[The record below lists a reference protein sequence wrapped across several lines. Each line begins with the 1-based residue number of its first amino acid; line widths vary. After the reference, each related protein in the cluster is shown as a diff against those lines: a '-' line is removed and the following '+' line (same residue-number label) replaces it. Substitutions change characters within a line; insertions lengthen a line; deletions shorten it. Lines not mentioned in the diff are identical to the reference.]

1 MKIKKTHFYFGI
13 VVIAVLLA
21 AALFYFNPFSQSRK
35 EAGSTAQEN
44 SIINANDDGWS
55 VDAKGYLSY
64 PPNRG
69 DVNFRRDNYSETDK
83 LHISK
88 VIYQSSRGNVYGL
101 LVIPKVSLG
110 GALPGVVLLPGAG
123 VSKESELY
131 LAEKISEIGV
141 VVLTIDQRG
150 VGQSDS
156 KPNSIDQDYH
166 DFANG
171 AEPYQHLM
179 VYDALRAYDLLSGAS
194 FVDKSR
200 IIIAG
205 ESLGGRIAVIS
216 TAIEPSISGVLVISS
231 SGFPFSGG
239 NDTLKNRFVNSINS
253 DHYIAEITP
262 RRIVMIHG
270 INDTV
275 IPIDSAVSSFM
286 KAQEPKKFVVINDT
300 SCHHG
305 YCESMKDAL
314 EASMEYLLGVKSK
327 NWIP

>member
-13 VVIAVLLA
+13 FVIAALIA
-21 AALFYFNPFSQSRK
+21 AALFYFNPFSQSGK
-35 EAGSTAQEN
+35 EVGDTQAANQALA
-44 SIINANDDGWS
+44 ANDDGWN
-55 VDAKGYLSY
+55 VDANGYLSY
-64 PPNRG
+64 PSERG
-69 DVNFRRDNYSETDK
+69 NVNFRRENYSETDA
-83 LHISK
+83 LHISRI
-88 VIYQSSRGNVYGL
+88 VYQSSRGNVYGL
-101 LVIPKVSLG
+101 LAIPKIVSG
-110 GALPGVVLLPGAG
+110 ELPGVVLLPGAG

-131 LAEKISEIGV
+131 LAEKISGMGIA
-141 VVLTIDQRG
+141 VLTIDQRG

-166 DFANG
+166 DFANEV
-171 AEPYQHLM
+171 EPYQHLM
-179 VYDALRAYDLLSGAS
+179 VYDALRAYDLLSGAL
-194 FVDKSR
+194 FIDKSR

-216 TAIEPSISGVLVISS
+216 TAIEPGIRGVLVISS

-253 DHYIAEITP
+253 DHYIADITP
-262 RRIVMIHG
+262 RKIVMIHG

-314 EASMEYLLGVKSK
+314 AASMEYLLDVKSK
-327 NWIP
+327 NP